1 MLGTPPPDN
10 LAFLPSHPPTTSQ
23 ATLGPFQSQPQ
34 PPARKKKKTQPAA
47 ASPAPSDPGST
58 TGASDPTEYVSVLG
72 NACTYQLFARL
83 ITSRADLFS
92 RPRLSISRGP
102 IFIPTVDGSEY
113 YKTDLVGVN
122 RVGYRYIPAGIN
134 PPGYIQPC
142 RTIESNPTT
151 YRVSWEDRSPSI
163 KVTKDGLG
171 LAGTAG
177 FRSARCNAPMREGR
191 WYLEV
196 KITHGGGEHVGDESR
211 RDGSHVRLGWGRRE
225 APLNGPVGLDGYSY
239 GYRDKTGETVNL
251 SHPRPY
257 GRSFCS
263 GDVIGMYISLPARR
277 QADPKDSHDPAHIKY
292 SGKSTSS
299 ASVPSSKKTASG
311 KLPDRSNSTS
321 GGKQAQPALRPLPT
335 LPNSRISFFVNGES
349 QGIAFEGL
357 YDYLPLRQ
365 TDSSRRG
372 KEKKRTREGVK
383 EHRENPFDDGSLG
396 YYPFISLFNEACIRL
411 NPGPE
416 FEFPPPPDID
426 ALLDGKIPDADDAQR
441 NWRPVC
447 ERYAEYMQEHQQA
460 EERKRAKMAM
470 ASEQVARVD
479 EMYLGMNTPTLGAG
493 NVNNGIFTVP
503 SPSPLRCSTAY
514 EDAAMAPQ
522 EPPLV
527 SNVNEE
533 AIQHDVFTFAPD
545 GGQDPDGTIS
555 HVKQET

>member
-1 MLGTPPPDN
+1 MRLGI
-10 LAFLPSHPPTTSQ
+10 
-23 ATLGPFQSQPQ
+23 
-34 PPARKKKKTQPAA
+34 A
-47 ASPAPSDPGST
+47 AS
-58 TGASDPTEYVSVLG
+58 G
-72 NACTYQLFARL
+72 NARISQLFARL

-122 RVGYRYIPAGIN
+122 RVGFRYIPAGIN

-142 RTIESNPTT
+142 RTIESNPTA

-196 KITHGGGEHVGDESR
+196 KIINGGGERTGDESR

-239 GYRDKTGETVNL
+239 GYRDKTGEKATL
-251 SHPRPY
+251 SRPRPY
-257 GRSFCS
+257 GRTFGT
-263 GDVIGMYISLPARR
+263 GDVVGMYISLPARR
-277 QADPKDSHDPAHIKY
+277 QADPKDPHDPAHIKRERIAIDLKGQETFEILEYPQSKEMISLMDY

-311 KLPDRSNSTS
+311 KLPDRSSSTG
-321 GGKQAQPALRPLPT
+321 GGKLAQPALRPLPA
-335 LPNSRISFFVNGES
+335 LHNSRIAFFVNGES
-349 QGIAFEGL
+349 QGVAFEGL
-357 YDYLPLRQ
+357 YDYLSLRQ

-372 KEKKRTREGVK
+372 KEKKRLREGVK

-396 YYPFISLFNEACIRL
+396 YYPFISHFNEACVRL
-411 NPGPE
+411 NPGPD
-416 FEFPPPPDID
+416 FEFPPPPDVD
-426 ALLDGKIPDADDAQR
+426 ALLDGHVSGANDAQR
-441 NWRPVC
+441 TWRPAC
-447 ERYAEYMQEHQQA
+447 ERYGEYMQEQWSLDELEEEEARAEASRTATIEKVEAEKRLQRAKKRQQA
-460 EERKRAKMAM
+460 EDRKRAKMAM
-470 ASEQVARVD
+470 ALEQMNQID
-479 EMYLGMNTPTLGAG
+479 ETYLGAG
-493 NVNNGIFTVP
+493 NVNNGVFTVP
-503 SPSPLRCSTAY
+503 SPSPLRCSTGY
-514 EDAAMAPQ
+514 EEAVTAF
-522 EPPLV
+522 EE

-533 AIQHDVFTFAPD
+533 TIQFTFVPD
-545 GGQDPDGTIS
+545 SGQMDQDMDSTVQ

>member
-1 MLGTPPPDN
+1 MG
-10 LAFLPSHPPTTSQ
+10 F
-23 ATLGPFQSQPQ
+23 
-34 PPARKKKKTQPAA
+34 
-47 ASPAPSDPGST
+47 
-58 TGASDPTEYVSVLG
+58 
-72 NACTYQLFARL
+72 
-83 ITSRADLFS
+83 
-92 RPRLSISRGP
+92 
-102 IFIPTVDGSEY
+102 
-113 YKTDLVGVN
+113 
-122 RVGYRYIPAGIN
+122 RYIPAGIN

-142 RTIESNPTT
+142 RTIESNPTA

-196 KITHGGGEHVGDESR
+196 KIIHGGGEHVGDESR
-211 RDGSHVRLGWGRRE
+211 RDGSHVRVGWGRRE

-239 GYRDKTGETVNL
+239 GYRDKTGEKVTL

-257 GRSFCS
+257 GRSFGP
-263 GDVIGMYISLPARR
+263 GDVIGMYICLPARR
-277 QADPKDSHDPAHIKY
+277 QADPKDSHDPAHIKRERIPIDLKGQETFEMLEYPQSKEMISLLDY

-311 KLPDRSNSTS
+311 KLPDRSNSTG
-321 GGKQAQPALRPLPT
+321 GGKQAQPVLRPLPT

-426 ALLDGKIPDADDAQR
+426 ALLDGKISDASDVQR

-447 ERYAEYMQEHQQA
+447 ERYAECMQEQWALDELEEEEARAEASRAAATEKVEAEKQLQRAKKRQQA

-470 ASEQVARVD
+470 ASEQAARVD
-479 EMYLGMNTPTLGAG
+479 EMYPGMNMPTLGAG
-493 NVNNGIFTVP
+493 NINNGIFTVP

-514 EDAAMAPQ
+514 EDATMAPQ
-522 EPPLV
+522 EPLLV
-527 SNVNEE
+527 SNLNEE
-533 AIQHDVFTFAPD
+533 AIQQNVFVFAPD
-545 GGQDPDGTIS
+545 GGQQDLDASSTIL
-555 HVKQET
+555 HVKEET